1 MTSLTVERLPV
12 ATAGPTRA
20 AVFAGVLSSEW
31 TKLRTVRSTYWTLL
45 AAVAGMIG
53 LSALVCAIFVNKYPT
68 MSAGDRAQFD
78 PTSVSL
84 VGVNLAALAIG
95 VLGVL
100 VIASEYSTGAIRTTL
115 AAVPQRGTVL
125 AAKAVVFGVVVLV
138 VGLVSS
144 LGAYFLGQAILSSG
158 GLESHLGDPGV
169 LRVVLGAALYL
180 TVLGL
185 LALGIG
191 TLIRHS
197 AGAISAL
204 FGVILVLPGLVLL
217 LPSSWNHAIAKFLP
231 SNAGAAIAQSDA
243 VRAGTAPGHGPEL
256 APWVGLGLFALY
268 AVAVLAVAT
277 VVLDRRDA

>member
-1 MTSLTVERLPV
+1 MTTLTVHHAP
-12 ATAGPTRA
+12 AMTPSTRA
-20 AVFAGVLSSEW
+20 VNFAGILSSEW
-31 TKLRTVRSTYWTLL
+31 TKMRTVRSTWWTLL

-53 LSALVCAIFVNKYPT
+53 LSALVSAIFVNRYPT
-68 MSAGDRAQFD
+68 MSAADRAQYD

-84 VGVNLAALAIG
+84 VGVNFAALAIG

-100 VIASEYSTGAIRTTL
+100 VITTEYSTGAIRTTL

-125 AAKAVVFGVVVLV
+125 AAKAMVFGAVTLV
-138 VGLVSS
+138 VGLASS
-144 LGAYFLGQAILSSG
+144 LAAYFLGQFILARG
-158 GLESHLGDPGV
+158 GIESHLGDPGV
-169 LRVVLGAALYL
+169 LRVVGGAALYL
-180 TVLGL
+180 MVLGL

-204 FGVILVLPGLVLL
+204 FGVILVLPGLVLV
-217 LPSSWNHAIAKFLP
+217 LPSSWNHAVAKYLP

-243 VRAGTAPGHGPEL
+243 VREGSAPGRAPEL
-256 APWVGLGLFALY
+256 APWLGLGLFALY
-268 AVAVLAVAT
+268 AGIVLAVAA